1 MKIVCRLL
9 VLLLPVFAGCTAFEN
24 QCNEFTEVDDQLA
37 CLDTAFLSLESELVR
52 TRGERTG
59 ERGGEREAAD
69 LREYLEYCDDLRERA
84 SDDEWREQNED
95 DFEERLRECMAVWE
109 RLGDARERQE
119 CERDEEAWGKE
130 DLRPAYVEVRLDV
143 DTTEESREE
152 ACPRGELGELRTI
165 RDRTRGASPLGRCGG
180 VASTCC
186 RGIAWP
192 YAVSQRTRTS
202 RTLRFESPCPECIS
216 SRCRSST
223 SG

>member
-1 MKIVCRLL
+1 MSYSQEPTMKIVCRLL

-59 ERGGEREAAD
+59 EREATD

-109 RLGDARERQE
+109 RLGDDRERQE

-130 DLRPAYVEVRLDV
+130 DLRPEYVEVRLDV

-165 RDRTRGASPLGRCGG
+165 RDRTRGAVQRGEDSDERGDRLREGLREGRRWVDRLLGRTG
-180 VASTCC
+180 
-186 RGIAWP
+186 REDL
-192 YAVSQRTRTS
+192 
-202 RTLRFESPCPECIS
+202 LRE
-216 SRCRSST
+216 RDRARLR
-223 SG
+223 